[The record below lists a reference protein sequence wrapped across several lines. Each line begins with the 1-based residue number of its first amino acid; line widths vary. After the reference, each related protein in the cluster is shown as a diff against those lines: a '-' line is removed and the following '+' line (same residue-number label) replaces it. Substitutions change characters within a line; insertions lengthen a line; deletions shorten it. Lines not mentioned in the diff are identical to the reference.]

1 MTHRMG
7 EMNPGAS
14 DTDLEALL
22 SELDTIDPE
31 HPSVALSHESGW
43 TLAAFPSGR
52 LTFENVEQDG
62 PARHIVTS
70 RGQIQALFAAL
81 ADGDLVVVEAMPWG
95 TAYGQ

>member
-1 MTHRMG
+1 MG

-22 SELDTIDPE
+22 TELDVTDPE

-43 TLAAFPSGR
+43 TLAAFPSGL
-52 LTFENVEQDG
+52 LTFENVEEDG

-70 RGQIQALFAAL
+70 RGQMQALFAAL
-81 ADGDLVVVEAMPWG
+81 ADGDLVAVEAIEWSDG
-95 TAYGQ
+95 YGQ